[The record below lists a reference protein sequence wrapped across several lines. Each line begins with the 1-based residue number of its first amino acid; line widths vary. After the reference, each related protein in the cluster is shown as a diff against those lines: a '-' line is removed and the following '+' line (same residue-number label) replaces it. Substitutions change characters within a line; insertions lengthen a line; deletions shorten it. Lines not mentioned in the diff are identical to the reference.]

1 LFNHSQVSRR
11 RRPRYRRRPLDVP
24 SGRGTS
30 NAAPSGAQPP
40 TVPAANTSAADIH
53 NLHFLP
59 RLRLHIGKSEVDAL
73 LDSGATHTFIRNGTI
88 DVPVETLSEPFHLL
102 TVTTQPGN
110 HIIGT
115 QTLRC
120 RAGGWSGNITF
131 LVVDGLREQIIC
143 GYDFL
148 RDHQAIMDTTRRCL
162 YLGNGEKRATIH
174 YLAGPD
180 LLVPRAH
187 VPPQALR
194 PDQVD
199 HGFPDSHVHGL
210 RQLLDEFSSIFN
222 DQPSP
227 STTPTVRHTIR
238 LKDDSTFRIRPY
250 RYSDE
255 KKTTIYQQ
263 IEKMLADR
271 IIEPST
277 SEFAS
282 PIVVVKKKD
291 GQPRFCVDY
300 RRLNSQT
307 VDEAT
312 PLPRIHEQSETSAKR
327 RYSPPLT
334 SAPGT
339 GRCQWRRQARSIP
352 LSQHRT
358 APSSNFR

>member
-1 LFNHSQVSRR
+1 
-11 RRPRYRRRPLDVP
+11 
-24 SGRGTS
+24 
-30 NAAPSGAQPP
+30 
-40 TVPAANTSAADIH
+40 
-53 NLHFLP
+53 
-59 RLRLHIGKSEVDAL
+59 
-73 LDSGATHTFIRNGTI
+73 
-88 DVPVETLSEPFHLL
+88 
-102 TVTTQPGN
+102 
-110 HIIGT
+110 
-115 QTLRC
+115 
-120 RAGGWSGNITF
+120 
-131 LVVDGLREQIIC
+131 
-143 GYDFL
+143 
-148 RDHQAIMDTTRRCL
+148 MDTTRRCL
-162 YLGNGEKRATIH
+162 YLGNGETRATIL
-174 YLAGPD
+174 YLVGPD
-180 LLVPRAH
+180 PLVLRAH

-199 HGFPDSHVHGL
+199 HGFPDSHVDGL
-210 RQLLDEFSSIFN
+210 RQILDEFAPIFN
-222 DQPSP
+222 AQHSP

-255 KKTTIYQQ
+255 KKETIYQQ

-277 SEFAS
+277 SEFAP

-312 PLPRIHEQSETSAKR
+312 PLPRIQETLRDLGQATVFTT
-327 RYSPPLT
+327 LDLF
-334 SAPGT
+334 PGT
-339 GRCQWRRQARSIP
+339 GRWQWRRQARSIP